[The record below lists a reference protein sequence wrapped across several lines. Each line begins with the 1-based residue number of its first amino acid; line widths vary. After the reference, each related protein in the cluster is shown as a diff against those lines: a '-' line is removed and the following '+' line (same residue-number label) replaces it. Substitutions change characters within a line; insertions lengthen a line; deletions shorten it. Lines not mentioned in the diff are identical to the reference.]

1 MSIIGMINASAED
14 TVYSEDN
21 VKMQVNKT
29 EVGNGTLFLTKDYCA
44 WKPENREEG
53 ISIPWLKITLH
64 AISSA
69 PSRSIY
75 MILDFPLKWPGVFD
89 DENPQE
95 PRANGQANGNAD
107 ADEDEGNGSDG
118 SLGSDLGGSEL
129 HLFPQNP
136 NAVDH
141 IYEAMNHCQRLHPDP
156 NDSVSDDDE
165 FMEAEEDVAI
175 QNLHIDDDDRF
186 ADAEEN

>member
-1 MSIIGMINASAED
+1 MSIIGVINTSVED

-21 VKMQVNKT
+21 VKLQINKAD
-29 EVGNGTLFLTKDYCA
+29 VGNGTLFVTKEYLA

-53 ISIPWLKITLH
+53 VSIPWLKITLH

-75 MILDFPLKWPGVFD
+75 MILDFALKWPGVFD
-89 DENPQE
+89 
-95 PRANGQANGNAD
+95 ANGQANGGNEAPEVE
-107 ADEDEGNGSDG
+107 EDEGNGSDA

-129 HLFPQNP
+129 HLLPQNP

-156 NDSVSDDDE
+156 NDSISDDE
-165 FMEAEEDVAI
+165 FMEAEEDMANI
-175 QNLHIDDDDRF
+175 QNLHIDDEERF